1 MLKNIISRN
10 FVYQSSKVRQ
20 LYTNLPKSNGN
31 GGKVFNSRE
40 KAAEGVW
47 ARQMNE
53 QELEKLHD
61 RFIEQQ
67 KTLQD
72 TQKKLSELRDSL
84 TSSKGSK

>member
-1 MLKNIISRN
+1 MGA
-10 FVYQSSKVRQ
+10 
-20 LYTNLPKSNGN
+20 SNGEAFSILVN
-31 GGKVFNSRE
+31 WMTNTRTHK
-40 KAAEGVW
+40 
-47 ARQMNE
+47 NE